1 MNELPHRKA
10 VLESVGLDDV
20 FDNLRSEAVSCTAP
34 QRGQSKLSIHV
45 HLRLF
50 QKAFPRVIELANKRK
65 IEFGLPFLNESQ
77 LHGSKVTSSSEQ
89 GNWAPDEQVVVILP
103 ISKRELG
110 LHQFVILKL

>member
-20 FDNLRSEAVSCTAP
+20 LDNLWSEAVSCAAP
-34 QRGQSKLSIHV
+34 QRGQAKLSIHV

-65 IEFGLPFLNESQ
+65 IEFVLPFLNEGQ
-77 LHGSKVTSSSEQ
+77 LHGWKVTPSREQ

-103 ISKRELG
+103 IS
-110 LHQFVILKL
+110 